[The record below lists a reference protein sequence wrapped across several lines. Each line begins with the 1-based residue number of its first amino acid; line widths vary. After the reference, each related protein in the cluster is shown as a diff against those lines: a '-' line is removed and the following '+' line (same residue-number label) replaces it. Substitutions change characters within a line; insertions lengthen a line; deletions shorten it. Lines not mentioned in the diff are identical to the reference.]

1 MGRFRGS
8 HRGPR
13 AGGIKQAHGAPRSRG
28 DELSTGTIHSGH
40 VFPLLAIGG
49 PRRHIGVSNLTEG
62 STLTKPGFGG
72 AWSPVLRLA
81 GEANELLAPM
91 RSVSRLTADVYR
103 REQASPL
110 LLSLIRDF
118 HVPNIL
124 RAPRYYGCIRH
135 REQSEAIQTRVLYC
149 GLVTIA
155 SLCSQ

>member
-28 DELSTGTIHSGH
+28 DELSTATIHSGH

-72 AWSPVLRLA
+72 AWKAYPAVPGDRHEGPSRRSE
-81 GEANELLAPM
+81 GQHGPM
-91 RSVSRLTADVYR
+91 KFQVRQVHA
-103 REQASPL
+103 
-110 LLSLIRDF
+110 
-118 HVPNIL
+118 
-124 RAPRYYGCIRH
+124 
-135 REQSEAIQTRVLYC
+135 
-149 GLVTIA
+149 
-155 SLCSQ
+155 